1 MQATQ
6 GTILV
11 ADDTELNRLMLSNW
25 LKEQG
30 HQVVTAHGGR
40 LHVDRTPGQ
49 GATFT
54 LYFPLVNPLPAA
66 APPDAGARFD
76 DTVTPLRAD

>member
-6 GTILV
+6 GTIRV
-11 ADDTELNRLMLSNW
+11 VDDTELNQVMLSNW
-25 LKEQG
+25 LREQG

-40 LHVDRTPGQ
+40 VQADNAPGQ

-66 APPDAGARFD
+66 APPGAGARFD
-76 DTVTPLRAD
+76 DTVTPLHAD